1 MTWLSISRKPE
12 VHNAFISRSYEG
24 CIFFA
29 DGRYAVFDWWGKE
42 TVRMSFGAKFRV
54 LREAKG
60 LPRAGIDEWFNLMPG
75 TVSNWE
81 NGFQAPEEEL
91 LPDLASFFGVRISD
105 LTDEAAWYFRQSSE
119 KGSSVWTPHVWYSKL
134 ISSIIKTYHSF
145 TEPVVKV
152 SS

>member
-1 MTWLSISRKPE
+1 
-12 VHNAFISRSYEG
+12 
-24 CIFFA
+24 
-29 DGRYAVFDWWGKE
+29 
-42 TVRMSFGAKFRV
+42 MSFGAKFKV

-105 LTDEAAWYFRQSSE
+105 LTDEAA
-119 KGSSVWTPHVWYSKL
+119 
-134 ISSIIKTYHSF
+134 
-145 TEPVVKV
+145 
-152 SS
+152 